1 MIPNLTSL
9 ITILIVAT
17 PVLILILFLPAIIE
31 LKKPKDRG
39 PRMIMTGI
47 PAVTLSSIHVIP
59 ITNMEYEQ
67 KFDSSLIQPIAKV
80 IAVLPSLEI

>member
-1 MIPNLTSL
+1 MIPNLTSI

-31 LKKPKDRG
+31 LKRPKDRG
-39 PRMIMTGI
+39 PRMIMAEI
-47 PAVTLSSIHVIP
+47 PAVTLSSIHAIA

-67 KFDSSLIQPIAKV
+67 KFDSSLTQPMAKI
-80 IAVLPSLEI
+80 IAVLPNLEI

>member
-1 MIPNLTSL
+1 MILNLTSM

-39 PRMIMTGI
+39 PRMIMAGI
-47 PAVTLSSIHVIP
+47 PEVNLSSIHVIP
-59 ITNMEYEQ
+59 IANMEYEQ
-67 KFDSSLIQPIAKV
+67 KFDSSLILTITKI
-80 IAVLPSLEI
+80 IAVLPSLEV

>member
-1 MIPNLTSL
+1 MIPNLTSM

-39 PRMIMTGI
+39 PRMIMERI
-47 PAVTLSSIHVIP
+47 PEVTLSSIHFIP
-59 ITNMEYEQ
+59 ISNMEYEQ
-67 KFDSSLIQPIAKV
+67 KFDSSLIQTMTKI
-80 IAVLPSLEI
+80 IAVLPSLEV